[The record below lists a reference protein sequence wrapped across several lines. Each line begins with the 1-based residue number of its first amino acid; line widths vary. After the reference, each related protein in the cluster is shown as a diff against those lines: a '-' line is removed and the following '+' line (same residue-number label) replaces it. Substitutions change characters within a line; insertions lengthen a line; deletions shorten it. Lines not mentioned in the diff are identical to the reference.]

1 MATPPT
7 TLAQDIAEFDRIK
20 TFFGKKRAIRGAG
33 GLQFDGNYWPP
44 RVDPLTGRVM
54 NGRLYSDVE
63 TAFNQARRV
72 SEAYIFAK
80 AAMRGSNTDAVNKMT
95 KWFGDNTG
103 SRLWWEG
110 AVAIIGA
117 LESFLVKDVHV
128 YYRGD
133 RKLLGRPNDYPNENG
148 SLVAYDFE
156 GYAESFTSVNNN
168 IVGLCEGFFNKTSK
182 GAATVAVRGEDS
194 VAGVLLHEL
203 SHNICGTR
211 DHKDGRKGAER
222 LGRAADA
229 SKAWY
234 NADNIEYFCEDVFYG
249 I

>member
-1 MATPPT
+1 MAT
-7 TLAQDIAEFDRIK
+7 TLAQDIAAFDRI
-20 TFFGKKRAIRGAG
+20 TTDFGKKRAIRGAG
-33 GLQFDGNYWPP
+33 GLQFAGNYWPP
-44 RVDPLTGRVM
+44 RVDPLTGRVV
-54 NGRLYSDVE
+54 NSRLYSDVE

-72 SEAYIFAK
+72 SEAYILAK

-103 SRLWWEG
+103 SRSWWEG

-133 RKLLGRPNDYPNENG
+133 RKRLGQPNDYPNDNG
-148 SLVAYDFE
+148 NLIARDFE
-156 GYAESFTSVNNN
+156 GYAESSTSVGNN
-168 IVGLCEGFFNKTSK
+168 IVGLCEDFFNKTSK

-203 SHNICGTR
+203 SHNICGTE
-211 DHKDGRKGAER
+211 DHEYSRADAEI
-222 LGRAADA
+222 LGNAADA

-234 NADNIEYFCEDVFYG
+234 NADNVEYFCEDVFYG